1 MPSGP
6 LRHDRVAI
14 VGASSLLGKE
24 LKRVLED
31 RNFPSSE
38 IILLDTSDAAGTLTE
53 AGGEP
58 TFIRTLEEDS
68 FEQARFAF
76 FAGSAADAAQNIEA
90 ALAARST
97 VIDLTGGSL
106 KSTGAVISIP
116 SLSTVLLP
124 VPTKPSIPGAVY
136 FSPPVPV
143 LIAAT
148 VSAALCKFSPSRVA
162 ITLFPPVSEFQQAGV
177 DELESQTA
185 SLLSFRPI
193 SEATF
198 DSQVAF
204 NLLDRLG
211 ESANPPL
218 DDSRRQISAI
228 AYQFLSARS
237 PIPAIQLIQAPVFYG
252 YAFSAYAELTSS
264 VSLDQLHTSF
274 AALGVRIVPHD
285 DPSPSNVTVS
295 GEDQIHLSPI
305 RPDDAH
311 RDSFWF
317 WGAADNLRFAAI
329 NAVRIA
335 EDLLAKQ

>member
-1 MPSGP
+1 MPSG
-6 LRHDRVAI
+6 LSHHDRIAI

-38 IILLDTSDAAGTLTE
+38 IILLDTSESAGTLTE

-68 FEQARFAF
+68 FEHARFAF
-76 FAGSAADAAQNIEA
+76 FTGSVADAAQNIEA
-90 ALAARST
+90 ALAARAT
-97 VIDLTGGSL
+97 VIDLTGASL

-124 VPTKPSIPGAVY
+124 VPTKPSIPCAVY
-136 FSPPVPV
+136 YSPPVPV
-143 LIAAT
+143 LLAAT
-148 VSAALCKFSPSRVA
+148 VSAALSKFSPTRLA
-162 ITLFPPVSEFQQAGV
+162 TTLFPPVSEFQQAGV

-193 SEATF
+193 SQAIF

-204 NLLDRLG
+204 NLLDRFG
-211 ESANPPL
+211 ETVNPSL
-218 DDSRRQISAI
+218 DQTRRQISAVV
-228 AYQFLSARS
+228 YQFLSGRA

-252 YAFSAYAELTSS
+252 YAFSAYSDLSS
-264 VSLDQLHTSF
+264 VVSPDQLHAAF
-274 AALGVRIVPHD
+274 AALGVRIIPHD
-285 DPSPSNVTVS
+285 DPSPSNVSVS
-295 GEDQIHLSPI
+295 GEDEIQLSVI

-317 WGAADNLRFAAI
+317 WGVADNLRFAAN
-329 NAVRIA
+329 NAARIA

>member
-38 IILLDTSDAAGTLTE
+38 IVLLDTSEAAGTLTE
-53 AGGEP
+53 AAGEP
-58 TFIRTLEEDS
+58 TFIRTLDEDS
-68 FEQARFAF
+68 FEHARFTF
-76 FAGSAADAAQNIEA
+76 FTGSVADAAQNIEA
-90 ALAARST
+90 ALAARAT
-97 VIDLTGGSL
+97 VIDLTGASL

-124 VPTKPSIPGAVY
+124 VPTKPSIPGGVY
-136 FSPPVPV
+136 FSPPAPV

-148 VSAALCKFSPSRVA
+148 VSAALCKFSPLRVA
-162 ITLFPPVSEFQQAGV
+162 LNLFPPVSEYQQAGV

-185 SLLSFRPI
+185 GLLSFRPI
-193 SEATF
+193 SQAIF

-211 ESANPPL
+211 ESANPSL
-218 DDSRRQISAI
+218 DHTRRQFSAI
-228 AYQFLSARS
+228 VYQFLSGRA

-252 YAFSAYAELTSS
+252 YAFSAYAELSKA
-264 VSLDQLHTSF
+264 VSPDLLHAAF
-274 AALGVRIVPHD
+274 ASLGVRIMSRD
-285 DPSPSNVTVS
+285 DPSPSNVSVS
-295 GEDQIHLSPI
+295 GEDQIHLSVI

-317 WGAADNLRFAAI
+317 WGAADNLRFAAN

>member
-6 LRHDRVAI
+6 LHHDRVAI

-38 IILLDTSDAAGTLTE
+38 IILLDTSDTAGTLTE
-53 AGGEP
+53 AAGEP

-68 FEQARFAF
+68 FEHARFAF
-76 FAGSAADAAQNIEA
+76 FTGSAADASQNIEA
-90 ALAARST
+90 ALAARAT
-97 VIDLTGGSL
+97 VIDLTGASL

-136 FSPPVPV
+136 LSPAVPV

-148 VSAALCKFSPSRVA
+148 VSAALCKFSSSRLA
-162 ITLFPPVSEFQQAGV
+162 LTLFPPVSEFQQPGV

-211 ESANPPL
+211 ESASPSL
-218 DDSRRQISAI
+218 DDTRRQISAI
-228 AYQFLSARS
+228 VYQFLSGRA
-237 PIPAIQLIQAPVFYG
+237 PIPAIQIIQAPVFYG
-252 YAFSAYAELTSS
+252 YAFSAFAELTSA
-264 VSLDQLHTSF
+264 VSSDQLHAAF
-274 AALGVRIVPHD
+274 ASLGVRIVPHD

-295 GEDQIHLSPI
+295 GEDQIHLSVI

-317 WGAADNLRFAAI
+317 WGVADNLRFASN